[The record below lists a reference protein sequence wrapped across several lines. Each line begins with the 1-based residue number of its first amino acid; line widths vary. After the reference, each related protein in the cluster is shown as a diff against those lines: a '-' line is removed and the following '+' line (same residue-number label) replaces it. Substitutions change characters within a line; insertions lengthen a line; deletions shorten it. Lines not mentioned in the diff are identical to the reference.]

1 MSRILITGSNGQV
14 GFELQRSLAMLGE
27 CICLDRQ
34 QLDLANT
41 AQIASVLDHYQPDII
56 ANPAAYT
63 AVDKAESE
71 TDLAHRINTAAP
83 AAMAEWAARHHAL
96 LLHYSTDYV
105 FDGNKIDP
113 YLEDDPTNPQSVYGL
128 SKWQGED
135 AIRSS
140 GAAHIILRTSW
151 VVGAHGNNF
160 LKTIMRLAR
169 ERDSLNVVADQVGAP
184 TPAALIADV
193 SAHIIKQW
201 QGQQDSTLLGT
212 YHLSSSGHTSW
223 HGYAQYLLALA
234 ERYDVTLQLLQP
246 NLHPIPSGA
255 YLTPA
260 KRPSNSRLNCSK
272 IEQNFGL
279 VMPTWQTGVEQVF
292 QQIFNS

>member
-1 MSRILITGSNGQV
+1 MSRILITGSTGQV

-27 CICLDRQ
+27 CICLNRQ

-41 AQIASVLDHYQPDII
+41 AQIASMLDHYQPDII

-113 YLEDDPTNPQSVYGL
+113 YLEDDLANPQSVYGL
-128 SKWQGED
+128 SKWQGEE

-169 ERDSLNVVADQVGAP
+169 ERDSLNVVADQAGAP

-201 QGQQDSTLLGT
+201 QDQQDSTLLGT

-223 HGYAQYLLALA
+223 HGYANYLLQLA
-234 ERYDVTLQLLQP
+234 ELQGQELQ
-246 NLHPIPSGA
+246 
-255 YLTPA
+255 LTPA
-260 KRPSNSRLNCSK
+260 TLRAIPTSAYATAASRPSNSRLNCSK
-272 IEQNFGL
+272 IMRRFGL
-279 VMPTWQTGVEQVF
+279 TLPDWQDGVSHVF
-292 QQIFNS
+292 TQIFNS